1 MTDSQPSRAG
11 EPGPHEIQVSV
22 VAADHEV
29 WSGVAR
35 QVIARTSVGELGIL
49 AGHEPVLATL
59 AAGDV
64 RITTP
69 SGELITARAD
79 DGFLSFDHN
88 RLTVVAREAAL
99 A

>member
-1 MTDSQPSRAG
+1 MAELG
-11 EPGPHEIQVSV
+11 EIGPHELVVSV
-22 VAADHEV
+22 VSADKEV
-29 WSGVAR
+29 WTGAAR
-35 QVIARTSVGELGIL
+35 QVIARTTVGEIGIL

-59 AAGDV
+59 AEGEV

-69 SGELITARAD
+69 SGEVISAHAD

-99 A
+99 I